1 MPIDE
6 LTGDGM
12 FEHPVGDEA
21 AGPTPLLPDGDS
33 EAHGE
38 LQCAVDHIDRAVA
51 DTSADISADPAYQQ
65 LVLLMQEG
73 RWLEASAALE
83 ALQARY
89 PGSPDLQQLRQLLA
103 LRLSAERNWSGTG
116 QRWTAAL
123 KTPLIRVL
131 IAANLVLWLLLGIL
145 CLLSR

>member
-6 LTGDGM
+6 LTGEGM

-21 AGPTPLLPDGDS
+21 AGPTPLSPGGDS

-38 LQCAVDHIDRAVA
+38 LQCAVDRFDGAVA
-51 DTSADISADPAYQQ
+51 ETSADIGADPAYQQ
-65 LVLLMQEG
+65 VVLLMQEG
-73 RWLEASAALE
+73 RWLEAAAGLE

-89 PGSPDLQQLRQLLA
+89 PGSPDLQQVRQLLA
-103 LRLSAERNWSGTG
+103 LRLSAERNWSGSG

-123 KTPLIRVL
+123 KAPLIRVL
-131 IAANLVLWLLLGIL
+131 IAANLLLWLLLGIL